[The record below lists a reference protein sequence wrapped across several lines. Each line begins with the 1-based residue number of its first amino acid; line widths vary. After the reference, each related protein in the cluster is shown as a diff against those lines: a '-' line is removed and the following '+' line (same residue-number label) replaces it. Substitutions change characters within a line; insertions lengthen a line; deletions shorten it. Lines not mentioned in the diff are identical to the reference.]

1 MNILEKALL
10 ETIKKTNQK
19 IITPIDSCFSTRTPK
34 QKIKNIIRY
43 SKKHKNTI
51 IGICLNGKTINFKN
65 GKQIN
70 N

>member
-19 IITPIDSCFSTRTPK
+19 ITTPK

-51 IGICLNGKTINFKN
+51 IGICLDGKTINFKN